1 MAASAMT
8 NGGIGIDLA
17 EPDTFAHLDRTA
29 IVRAAHR
36 WLTPSER
43 AWCARQPS
51 FRRAMVTVLSCKESV
66 YKAWSGAV
74 AVHDVELTLEGEE
87 PLGWASAS
95 APGQEPVT
103 LWWNATSEH
112 ILSVAVA
119 GHPELA
125 DRIIR
130 GRCGAESG

>member
-1 MAASAMT
+1 MSSPA
-8 NGGIGIDLA
+8 GIGIDLA
-17 EPDTFAHLDRTA
+17 EPDTFAHLNRTA
-29 IVRAAHR
+29 IERAAHR
-36 WLTPSER
+36 WLTPAER
-43 AWCARQPS
+43 SWCARQPS

-66 YKAWSGAV
+66 YKAWGGAV
-74 AVHDVELTLEGEE
+74 AVHHVELTLAGEE
-87 PLGWASAS
+87 SRGWASAT

-103 LWWNATSEH
+103 VWWNAMSEH

-119 GHPELA
+119 GHPDQARELA

>member
-1 MAASAMT
+1 
-8 NGGIGIDLA
+8 
-17 EPDTFAHLDRTA
+17 
-29 IVRAAHR
+29 
-36 WLTPSER
+36 
-43 AWCARQPS
+43 
-51 FRRAMVTVLSCKESV
+51 MVTVLSCKESV
-66 YKAWSGAV
+66 SKAWGGAV
-74 AVHDVELTLEGEE
+74 AVPDVELSLAGEE
-87 PLGWASAS
+87 SRGWASAS

-119 GHPELA
+119 GHPDRTRDLA